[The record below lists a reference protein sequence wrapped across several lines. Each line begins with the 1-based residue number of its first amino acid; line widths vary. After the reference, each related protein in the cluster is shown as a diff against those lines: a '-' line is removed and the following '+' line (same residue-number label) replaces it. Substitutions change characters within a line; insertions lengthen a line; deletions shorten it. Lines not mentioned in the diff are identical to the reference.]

1 VKLDAEVY
9 EEIVRRLVSLRMV
22 TAELS
27 DAYEDPVA
35 KKGADEMRESLD
47 RVLQLLGHAE

>member
-35 KKGADEMRESLD
+35 KKAPTRCANRSI
-47 RVLQLLGHAE
+47 ACSSC